1 MDRKRQLQEILKPK
15 SKPQPTRFIWSNG
28 QTSQT
33 AEGTPSVTIRFSKG
47 VKAITRKNRIAD
59 NQ

>member
-1 MDRKRQLQEILKPK
+1 MERKKQLQEILKPK

-47 VKAITRKNRIAD
+47 VKAITIKNGNAD

>member
-1 MDRKRQLQEILKPK
+1 MERKKQLREILKPK

-33 AEGTPSVTIRFSKG
+33 AEGTPTVTIRFTAG
-47 VKAITRKNRIAD
+47 VKANTVNVVKVD

>member
-1 MDRKRQLQEILKPK
+1 MERKKQLKEILKPK
-15 SKPQPTRFIWSNG
+15 AKPQPTRFIWSNG

-33 AEGTPSVTIRFSKG
+33 ADGTPTVTIRFSGG
-47 VKAITRKNRIAD
+47 VKADTENAGKFD

>member
-1 MDRKRQLQEILKPK
+1 MERKKQLQEILKPK
-15 SKPQPTRFIWSNG
+15 AKPQPTRFMWSNG

-33 AEGTPSVTIRFSKG
+33 AEGTPTVTIRFSEG
-47 VKAITRKNRIAD
+47 VKANTVNVAKVD

>member
-1 MDRKRQLQEILKPK
+1 MERKKQLQEILKPK
-15 SKPQPTRFIWSNG
+15 AKPQPTRFIWSNG

-33 AEGTPSVTIRFSKG
+33 AEGTPTVTIRFSEG
-47 VKAITRKNRIAD
+47 VKAITIKNGNAD

>member
-1 MDRKRQLQEILKPK
+1 MERKKQLQELLKPK

-28 QTSQT
+28 AITQT
-33 AEGTPSVTIRFSKG
+33 AEGTPSVTIRFSEG
-47 VKAITRKNRIAD
+47 VKANTVNVVKVD

>member
-1 MDRKRQLQEILKPK
+1 MERKKQLQEILKPK
-15 SKPQPTRFIWSNG
+15 SKPHPTRFIWSNG

-47 VKAITRKNRIAD
+47 VKANTVNVAKVD

>member
-1 MDRKRQLQEILKPK
+1 MERKKQLQEILKPK

-33 AEGTPSVTIRFSKG
+33 AEGTPTVTIRFTEG
-47 VKAITRKNRIAD
+47 VKAITVFNGNAD